1 MKTKYFPLVAAALS
15 LTGAFAGSQAF
26 AQDYP
31 AKEIKMIVPFAA
43 GGPTDTLGR
52 ALAEAMS
59 TPLGEKVIVENK
71 PGAGG
76 NVGSA
81 QLAHAAA
88 DGYTIMLVTNGP
100 VVANQLLFKD
110 MAFDPKRDFAPVS
123 LVTYLPNMV
132 AVNPSV
138 PANTIKELIALLK
151 ANPGKYSYGSGGLGT
166 SSHFAG
172 ELFKTMAQVDME
184 HVPYKGDGASM
195 PDAVGGHI
203 PIVFGSVF
211 AAHRFTESGM
221 LRGLAVTSRDRV
233 PSVKDMPTVEES
245 GDLKGFDLAAWYGV
259 VAPAGTPL
267 PIIEKLSQTIRD
279 IVASPSFQERVVAMG
294 GIPRSATPAE
304 FAEFIETERP
314 KWEGLIKES
323 GIKID

>member
-1 MKTKYFPLVAAALS
+1 MKASSLS
-15 LTGAFAGSQAF
+15 LIATTMALGAIAATPQAS

-31 AKEIKMIVPFAA
+31 RKEVKMIVPFAA
-43 GGPTDTLGR
+43 GGPTDSLGR
-52 ALAEAMS
+52 SLAEAMS
-59 TPLGEKVIVENK
+59 RSLGEKVIVENK

-81 QLAHAAA
+81 QLAHAPG

-100 VVANQLLFKD
+100 VVANALLFKD
-110 MAFDPKRDFAPVS
+110 MAFDPKKDFAPVS

-132 AVNPSV
+132 AVHPSV
-138 PANTIKELIALLK
+138 PANSIKELIAVLK

-166 SSHFAG
+166 STHFAG
-172 ELFKTMAQVDME
+172 ELFKTMAGVDME

-211 AAHRFTESGM
+211 AAHRFTENGM
-221 LRGLAVTSRDRV
+221 LRGLAVTSSERV
-233 PSVKDMPTVEES
+233 PSVSDIPTVDEAS
-245 GDLKGFDLAAWYGV
+245 DLKGFDLSAWYGI
-259 VAPAGTPL
+259 VAPASTPAQIVDL
-267 PIIEKLSQTIRD
+267 LSEVVQN
-279 IVASPSFQERVVAMG
+279 IVASPDFRKRIEAMG
-294 GIPRSATPAE
+294 GIPRSSSPQE
-304 FAEFIETERP
+304 FAEFIDAERP

-323 GIKID
+323 GIRID